1 VTAPVLA
8 EVVAALR
15 AVTGEDAL
23 WAATIGPATRLDG
36 DLLLDSI
43 ELAALSWLLRERH
56 GDRVD
61 LAGYVAGLD
70 IDRIIALT
78 VGDVAGYVAAG
89 GRPR

>member
-1 VTAPVLA
+1 MTASVFA

-15 AVTGEDAL
+15 MVTGEDAL
-23 WAATIGPATRLDG
+23 WAATIDPATRLDG

-43 ELAALSWLLRERH
+43 ELAALSGLLRERH

-70 IDRIIALT
+70 IDRIIELT
-78 VGDVAGYVAAG
+78 VGDVSAYVAAG
-89 GRPR
+89 GQPR